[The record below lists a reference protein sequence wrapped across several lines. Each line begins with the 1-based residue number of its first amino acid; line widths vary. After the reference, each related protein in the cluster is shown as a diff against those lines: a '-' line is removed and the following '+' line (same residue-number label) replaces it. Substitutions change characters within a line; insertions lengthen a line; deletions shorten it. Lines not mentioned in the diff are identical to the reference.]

1 MSESVVE
8 PSDDTT
14 LAALV
19 IEALAAALNVKGATA
34 AGSALADPIDPRIA
48 GADTLSMVLPGSN
61 KLGSCRNG
69 AAGIKPAADPLL
81 DGATE
86 GNSGGGCAAADLAV
100 CSAGSTRA
108 TGDWGRVAGGSAA
121 ALAPAVLDPVPGLR
135 EDCFA

>member
-1 MSESVVE
+1 MD

-14 LAALV
+14 LSALGV
-19 IEALAAALNVKGATA
+19 EALAAALNVKGDAA
-34 AGSALADPIDPRIA
+34 AGSALAGPIDPRIA

-61 KLGSCRNG
+61 RLGSCRNG

-100 CSAGSTRA
+100 CSAGLTSA
-108 TGDWGRVAGGSAA
+108 TGDWGRVAGDSAA
-121 ALAPAVLDPVPGLR
+121 ALAPAVLDPVPGLK
-135 EDCFA
+135 